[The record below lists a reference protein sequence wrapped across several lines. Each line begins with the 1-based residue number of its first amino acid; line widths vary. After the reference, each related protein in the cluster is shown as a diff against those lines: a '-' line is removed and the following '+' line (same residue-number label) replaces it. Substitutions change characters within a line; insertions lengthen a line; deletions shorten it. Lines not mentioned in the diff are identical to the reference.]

1 MEAHGFLFPVIA
13 RTIEE
18 HTELRRTVGDLDQP
32 AAAGVRAEAKKIH
45 LAGIRMRDFA
55 FDGLIGLIVHGG
67 TPLHSALR
75 FIGWVIWRYFFGQR
89 ALSLADYFENT
100 ACDAGCIRCISKP
113 DGNLAISR
121 HANDDINIF

>member
-55 FDGLIGLIVHGG
+55 FDGLVGLIFHGG
-67 TPLHSALR
+67 IPLHSVLR
-75 FIGWVIWRYFFGQR
+75 FIGWVIWRYIFGQC
-89 ALSLADYFENT
+89 ALCFADDFENST
-100 ACDAGCIRCISKP
+100 R
-113 DGNLAISR
+113 
-121 HANDDINIF
+121 DIT